1 MLVGLTFTTTLAAAG
16 IGSAGLAH
24 SLQTTH
30 QLRAELEQALDASA
44 TSLTSLQRQIT
55 SVAQVALQNH
65 RALDLLT
72 AEKGGTCLFLQE
84 QCCFYVN
91 ESGVVEEN
99 INTLQN
105 LRDKLHGDPDTLEAI
120 TPWWRS
126 LLFTTLAPVL
136 GPFIIICILLMLGPC
151 FLRFLQERIHEA
163 SRVAFNQRLLQAP
176 TYSPLPD
183 KPETAHL

>member
-91 ESGVVEEN
+91 ESGVVGEN

-126 LLFTTLAPVL
+126 LLFTTLAPAL
-136 GPFIIICILLMLGPC
+136 GPFIIICKLLMLGP
-151 FLRFLQERIHEA
+151 F
-163 SRVAFNQRLLQAP
+163 
-176 TYSPLPD
+176 
-183 KPETAHL
+183 PEISTGKTP

>member
-1 MLVGLTFTTTLAAAG
+1 M
-16 IGSAGLAH
+16 
-24 SLQTTH
+24 
-30 QLRAELEQALDASA
+30 
-44 TSLTSLQRQIT
+44 
-55 SVAQVALQNH
+55 
-65 RALDLLT
+65 
-72 AEKGGTCLFLQE
+72 QE

-136 GPFIIICILLMLGPC
+136 GPFIIICKLLMLGPC

-163 SRVAFNQRLLQAP
+163 SRVAFNQMILQAP